1 VSIALPPIISIPA
14 GISREVKVSQKFIA
28 LFASSF
34 AFGKYVVQSAEV
46 IVSFSLKP
54 TDFKTSAVMIVAR
67 LGA

>member
-1 VSIALPPIISIPA
+1 VSIALPPITSIPA
-14 GISREVKVSQKFIA
+14 GISREVNVPEKFIA

-34 AFGKYVVQSAEV
+34 AFGKYVAQSAKV